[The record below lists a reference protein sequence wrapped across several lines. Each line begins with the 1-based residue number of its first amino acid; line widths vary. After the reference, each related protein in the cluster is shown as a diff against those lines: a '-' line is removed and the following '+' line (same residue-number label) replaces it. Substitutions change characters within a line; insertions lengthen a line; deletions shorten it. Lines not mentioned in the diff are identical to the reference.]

1 MKTLTAIQ
9 LLQKESRFL
18 GMPLVDLMKDVKKH
32 GRMMYSERV
41 VEAVKIVAND

>member
-9 LLQKESRFL
+9 LLQKEARFL
-18 GMPLVDLMKDVKKH
+18 GMSLVAVMKDVQKH
-32 GRMMYSERV
+32 GRMVYSDRV

>member
-1 MKTLTAIQ
+1 MKTITAIQ
-9 LLQKESRFL
+9 ILQKESMFL
-18 GMPLVDLMKDVKKH
+18 GMSLLNLMKDVKKH